1 MTAPLVDRLQAA
13 VDHPSHFSD
22 SEHAELHAEAIEML
36 RVSQES
42 LQLVYGVAKDYRASL
57 ISGRRVWLG
66 TTAANTEP
74 NR

>member
-22 SEHAELHAEAIEML
+22 SEHAELHAEAIEAL
-36 RVSQES
+36 
-42 LQLVYGVAKDYRASL
+42 GVRIAPQPLTHRTLSSSFPDGLAVVTL
-57 ISGRRVWLG
+57 LDC
-66 TTAANTEP
+66 NTEP